1 MENKKDIVELFSSQE
16 MKNKVEDIIR
26 VIDELSQKTPV
37 IGLHYRFYV
46 PGWIGAIQQSVV
58 EGKMAKVGKQPFCNN
73 MNYFEFG
80 DWIIQ
85 ISNELVKLYSENKGN
100 DEEQNKEQ
108 AEAIIRLCTVLAALW
123 TNCYPEISTYCN
135 IKYDENTLISAAGLV
150 YEGLK
155 ENLKSLGYE
164 ENEEPK
170 RNTGMNLGGEFKSML
185 YRLVGMFLNILIL
198 AAIFGVIEA
207 IFGD

>member
-1 MENKKDIVELFSSQE
+1 MVNKKDIVELFSSQE

-37 IGLHYRFYV
+37 IGLHYRFYI

-80 DWIIQ
+80 DWIVQ
-85 ISNELVKLYSENKGN
+85 ISNKLVKLYSENKGD

-108 AEAIIRLCTVLAALW
+108 AEAIIRLCTVL
-123 TNCYPEISTYCN
+123 
-135 IKYDENTLISAAGLV
+135 V
-150 YEGLK
+150 
-155 ENLKSLGYE
+155 
-164 ENEEPK
+164 
-170 RNTGMNLGGEFKSML
+170 
-185 YRLVGMFLNILIL
+185 
-198 AAIFGVIEA
+198 
-207 IFGD
+207 